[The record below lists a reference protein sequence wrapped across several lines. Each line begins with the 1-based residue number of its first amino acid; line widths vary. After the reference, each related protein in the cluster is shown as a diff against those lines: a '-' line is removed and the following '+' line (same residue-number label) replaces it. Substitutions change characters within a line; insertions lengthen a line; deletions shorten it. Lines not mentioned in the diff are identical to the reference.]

1 MRTQIEEKL
10 FVMLSKLSLSRSTT
24 IILFSRHASFVCDRA
39 TECAHLI
46 STIRMLAGVATEM
59 EMHAFRRIAIK
70 NVMHI
75 ACQLV
80 SQFTKHVSCLLI
92 DSPHTAVHSHV
103 EIIEKRER
111 KKYKYNCSM
120 RKRLPFIK
128 KINKHRILL
137 ISLSL
142 GILQGNHRT
151 LKVEM
156 VIWLWLL
163 WVLPI
168 AVSFMLLVGSS
179 HAGDLFGVCSVAKMP
194 ILNPCECTDIYFGII
209 QHLKMGFELM
219 MMGSVCT
226 NRLRV
231 FPREIN
237 VIT

>member
-92 DSPHTAVHSHV
+92 DSPHNAVHSHV

-156 VIWLWLL
+156 VI
-163 WVLPI
+163 
-168 AVSFMLLVGSS
+168 
-179 HAGDLFGVCSVAKMP
+179 
-194 ILNPCECTDIYFGII
+194 
-209 QHLKMGFELM
+209 
-219 MMGSVCT
+219 
-226 NRLRV
+226 
-231 FPREIN
+231 
-237 VIT
+237 